1 MVLSNEIQTLPK
13 TLAEFQLWEPND
25 GYKYEWND
33 GELIQFEG
41 MNKKQVYIY
50 DVLLDLLY
58 EKGYKKV
65 GALVSVY
72 DTMLSGIQMR
82 RPDIA
87 YLTKEQIQ
95 LGRKGKDVIPEFVI
109 EIISETDQFYKIEDK
124 ITEYFK
130 AGAGGVPLRVIWNV
144 VPEHKLVYIYTAH
157 KTVKICSDND
167 ICSAEPVLPDFTIAV
182 NDIFTEQ

>member
-1 MVLSNEIQTLPK
+1 MVLSNEIQSVPK
-13 TLAEFQLWEPND
+13 TLAEFLNWEPND
-25 GYKYEWND
+25 GFKYEWND
-33 GELIQFEG
+33 GELIKFIG

-65 GALVSVY
+65 GALISEY
-72 DTMLSGIQMR
+72 DTMLSSIQMR

-130 AGAGGVPLRVIWNV
+130 AGVKVIWNI
-144 VPEHKLVYIYTAH
+144 VPEHKLVYIYTSR
-157 KTVKICSDND
+157 KTVRICSDND
-167 ICSAEPVLPDFTIAV
+167 ICSADPVLPDFTIAV
-182 NDIFTEQ
+182 NDIFTEE

>member
-1 MVLSNEIQTLPK
+1 MVLSNEIQSVPK
-13 TLAEFQLWEPND
+13 TLAEFLNWEPND

-33 GELIQFEG
+33 GELIKFTG

-58 EKGYKKV
+58 EKGYKKLGV
-65 GALVSVY
+65 LISEY

-95 LGRKGKDVIPEFVI
+95 LGRKGKDVIPEFVM

-130 AGAGGVPLRVIWNV
+130 AGVKVIWNI
-144 VPEHKLVYIYTAH
+144 VPEHKLVYIYTSR
-157 KTVKICSDND
+157 KTVRICSDND
-167 ICSAEPVLPDFTIAV
+167 ICSADPVLPDFTIAV
-182 NDIFTEQ
+182 NDIFTEE

>member
-1 MVLSNEIQTLPK
+1 MVLSNEIQSVPK
-13 TLAEFQLWEPND
+13 TLAEFQIWEPND
-25 GYKYEWND
+25 GFKYEWND
-33 GELIQFEG
+33 GELIKFEG
-41 MNKKQVYIY
+41 TNKKQVYIY

-58 EKGYKKV
+58 EKGYKKA
-65 GALVSVY
+65 GTLVSEY

-130 AGAGGVPLRVIWNV
+130 AGVKVIWNV
-144 VPEHKLVYIYTAH
+144 VPEHKLVYVYTSR
-157 KTVKICSDND
+157 KTVQICSDND
-167 ICSAEPVLPDFTIAV
+167 ICSAAPVLPDFSIAV
-182 NDIFTEQ
+182 NNIFTEE